1 MNSWRSLIIIVA
13 LSILGGLF
21 KVLGGTIYGSRASL
35 VDALTSIANVLAAVV
50 SVYFY
55 SKSTLPPDK
64 DHHYGH
70 YKLGYAGIIVT
81 LITYG
86 FVAGLVVSELAKFK
100 PYRVEIMAP
109 IMACLGALSY
119 SMAIFLS
126 RRVGSFLLTYSV
138 FTFSELI
145 EAGVVIASSAIGALY
160 NYIVDYTGALI
171 LTTYIFVEL
180 LKTTKSLMIGISDVA
195 PPASYVDL
203 VKEFIESKGFII
215 NEIKVRKF
223 SDKLYHGDISV
234 KPRDIYTTYN
244 DLRKR
249 VKELKE
255 ELMKELQ
262 LDASIEI
269 A

>member
-1 MNSWRSLIIIVA
+1 MNNGGSLAVIVA
-13 LSILGGLF
+13 LSILGGFF
-21 KVLGGTIYGSRASL
+21 KILGGTIYGSRASF

-81 LITYG
+81 LIAYG
-86 FVAGLVVSELAKFK
+86 FVAGLVISELARFE

-109 IMACLGALSY
+109 LMVCLGAFSY
-119 SMAIFLS
+119 SIAIFLS
-126 RRVGSFLLTYSV
+126 KKIGSFLSVYSV

-145 EAGVVIASSAIGALY
+145 EAGVVVASSAIGALY
-160 NYIVDYTGALI
+160 NYIVDYSGALV
-171 LTTYIFVEL
+171 LTTYIFVEI
-180 LKTTKSLMIGISDVA
+180 LKTTKSLMMGISDIA
-195 PPASYVDL
+195 PSTSYIDL
-203 VKEFIESKGFII
+203 VKEFIASRGFIV

-234 KPRDIYTTYN
+234 KPRDIHTTYS
-244 DLRKR
+244 DLSRR
-249 VKELKE
+249 IKELKE